1 MPSKSLYL
9 KYRPTQLDEIVGQ
22 KPVVATLKRA
32 SINKEFSH
40 AYLFSGNH
48 GCGKTSTARIL
59 ATLINCENVQKGVV
73 CGKCRACRSIHDGA
87 SIDVIEVDGASNR
100 GIDNAKSL
108 VDSSRWS
115 PNELKKKIFL
125 IDECHQLSKEAIS
138 ALLKTLE
145 EPPEDVA
152 FILCT
157 TDVGKILPTILSRCQ
172 RFNFTK
178 IQSKDIAQRLMDI
191 AKKENINIEPTASYS
206 LAKMARG
213 SMRDAIGYLEQ
224 IGTVA
229 GDKNIADSSVLKYFG
244 LADRLGIINIVKSIL
259 SDNIP
264 VLMDQVNDMIMAS
277 VDCKQILYEISEIFR
292 NIMIIKAQNGSSTII
307 DLPDHEIN
315 ELKKIGE
322 SLKMIQMV
330 KLAHLFSDVDKKISF
345 NINERW
351 ITEATLIDC
360 VASLR
365 KQ

>member
-1 MPSKSLYL
+1 MPNKSLYL
-9 KYRPTQLDEIVGQ
+9 KHRPIQLDDIVGQ
-22 KPVVATLKRA
+22 KPVVATLKKA
-32 SINKEFSH
+32 SLNKEFSH
-40 AYLFSGNH
+40 AYLFAGMH
-48 GCGKTSTARIL
+48 GSGKTTIARIL

-73 CGKCRACRSIHDGA
+73 CGKCRACRTIHEGS

-100 GIDNAKSL
+100 GIDHVKSL
-108 VDSSRWS
+108 IDSSRWS

-125 IDECHQLSKEAIS
+125 MDEVHMLSKEAIS

-145 EPPEDVA
+145 EPPEDVS

-157 TDVGKILPTILSRCQ
+157 TDIGKILPTILSRCQ

-178 IQSKDIAQRLMDI
+178 IQSKDIAQRLIDI
-191 AKKENINIEPTASYS
+191 AKKESIHIDNEACYS

-229 GDKNIADSSVLKYFG
+229 GGKTIAESHVVKYFG
-244 LADRLGIINIVKSIL
+244 LADRLGVVNIVKSIL

-264 VLMDQVNDMIMAS
+264 MLMDQINDMIMAS
-277 VDCKQILYEISEIFR
+277 VDSQEILCEISEIYR
-292 NIMIIKAQNGSSTII
+292 NIMLLKAQDGKSTLI
-307 DLPDHEIN
+307 DLPDHEID

-322 SLKMIQMV
+322 SLKMIQLV

-351 ITEATLIDC
+351 ITEATLINC

-365 KQ
+365 K